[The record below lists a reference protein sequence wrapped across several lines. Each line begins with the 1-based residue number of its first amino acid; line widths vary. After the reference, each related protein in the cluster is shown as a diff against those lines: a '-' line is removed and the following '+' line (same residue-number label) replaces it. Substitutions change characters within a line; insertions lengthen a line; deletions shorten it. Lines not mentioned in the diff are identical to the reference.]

1 VSFLRRGREGQRQV
15 PAVPPEPA
23 GSYSERYRGT
33 EWGQPADPSVWGQS
47 GQPEA
52 PAAAEPDPAPAP
64 EPVPSIPPPPAEPGR
79 SFSER
84 YRDTEFAGAVQ
95 AAGGKKPRKRR
106 GIVTTVLTLGSALLA
121 MGAVAFIGMTVL
133 QGGGLPSIPGLPDG
147 SPVASSSPVP
157 PTASPGSVTKA
168 AVINAF
174 IKRVTAKNLGYHVE
188 FSAAFTATA
197 YDNTEV
203 ATMAGTIDIRGLDFS
218 GIWRV
223 HIYDGRNA
231 ETSIVYLGKT
241 GYVRPPEESWQCVAP
256 RTPRPQ
262 VNAFSAF
269 KTAKDVRYEGIVTK
283 DGQRLHRL
291 RAVKPLQANPWV
303 LQDDW
308 AKSPISDV
316 AYDVL
321 VTDQGLPISGT
332 FTARMRVP
340 DGVSRTEIR
349 IATDYRY
356 TNVGRPPQIKAP
368 AGVCKNQ
375 TPS

>member
-23 GSYSERYRGT
+23 GSYTERYRGT
-33 EWGQPADPSVWGQS
+33 EWGQPADPSVWGQTAAPS
-47 GQPEA
+47 EA
-52 PAAAEPDPAPAP
+52 SSPADQAEPARDFVPAT
-64 EPVPSIPPPPAEPGR
+64 PPPPAEPGQ
-79 SFSER
+79 SYSER
-84 YRDTEFAGAVQ
+84 YRGTEFAGDVQ
-95 AAGGKKPRKRR
+95 AAGGKRPKRR
-106 GIVTTVLTLGSALLA
+106 GRVKTLLTLAFAVLAL
-121 MGAVAFIGMTVL
+121 GAVAMIGMTVM
-133 QGGGLPSIPGLPDG
+133 QGGGIPNLPKLPDIL
-147 SPVASSSPVP
+147 PPSSSPA
-157 PTASPGSVTKA
+157 TATATPGPFTKA
-168 AVINAF
+168 GVVNAF

-188 FSAAFTATA
+188 FSSAFTATA

-203 ATMAGTIDIRGLDFS
+203 ANVAGTIDIRGQDFS
-218 GIWRV
+218 GTWRV

-231 ETSIVYLGKT
+231 ETAIVYLGTK
-241 GYVRPPEESWQCVAP
+241 GYIRPPEEQWACVP
-256 RTPRPQ
+256 PKTPRPQ

-269 KTAKDVRYEGIVTK
+269 KTAKDVRYEGVVTK

-321 VTDQGLPISGT
+321 VNDAGLPISGN

-340 DGVSRTEIR
+340 DGAGRTEIK

-356 TNVGRPPQIKAP
+356 ANIGRPAQIKPP